1 MLSKIILAQILNFV
15 KSFYNMTKNEAQ
27 ALIRKKMSDTEID
40 YYRALMRKDF
50 DDCSYY
56 KGIKEGLQQALQVFG
71 MLDNEHNRLKSS
83 L

>member
-1 MLSKIILAQILNFV
+1 
-15 KSFYNMTKNEAQ
+15 
-27 ALIRKKMSDTEID
+27 MSETEID
-40 YYRALMRKDF
+40 YCRALMRKDF

>member
-1 MLSKIILAQILNFV
+1 MLSMRILRKTL
-15 KSFYNMTKNEAQ
+15 KSVRSYYNMTKNEVQ
-27 ALIRKKMSDTEID
+27 TLIRKKMSDTEID

>member
-1 MLSKIILAQILNFV
+1 
-15 KSFYNMTKNEAQ
+15 MTKNEAQ
-27 ALIRKKMSDTEID
+27 VLIRKKMNESEIE

-50 DDCSYY
+50 DGCSYY

>member
-1 MLSKIILAQILNFV
+1 
-15 KSFYNMTKNEAQ
+15 MTKNEVQ

-40 YYRALMRKDF
+40 YYHALMRKDF
-50 DDCSYY
+50 DGCSYY
-56 KGIKEGLQQALQVFG
+56 NGIKEGFQQALQVIG

>member
-1 MLSKIILAQILNFV
+1 MRILSLKLKIV
-15 KSFYNMTKNEAQ
+15 RSYCNMTKNEAQ
-27 ALIRKKMSDTEID
+27 ALIRKKMSDTEFD
-40 YYRALMRKDF
+40 YYHALMRKDF

>member
-1 MLSKIILAQILNFV
+1 MRILRLKSKV
-15 KSFYNMTKNEAQ
+15 VRSFCNITKNEAQ
-27 ALIRKKMSDTEID
+27 ALIRKKMSETEID
-40 YYRALMRKDF
+40 YCHALMRKDF

>member
-1 MLSKIILAQILNFV
+1 
-15 KSFYNMTKNEAQ
+15 MTKNEAV
-27 ALIRKKMSDTEID
+27 ALIRQKMRDTEID
-40 YYRALMRKDF
+40 YYHALMRKDF

-56 KGIKEGLQQALQVFG
+56 KGIKEGLQRALQVIG

>member
-1 MLSKIILAQILNFV
+1 MRILRLKSKV
-15 KSFYNMTKNEAQ
+15 VRSFYNMTKNEAQ